1 MTHEVKTP
9 PVARRLRTAS
19 FAGATSGVG
28 PTTWGQTAIR
38 RALAA
43 LAPHDDQFNIQWSSR
58 LDEPVP
64 VDVVLRVVGDL
75 FWSHES
81 LRTLLRERDG
91 GYEQTVH
98 ADGEIT
104 VVEDVVAL
112 PGTADDPE
120 DAAEE
125 AAQRLRT
132 ELLADPFDYG
142 DEWPARVGLVTSG
155 GLVRHLVL
163 AMSHTA
169 VDGWGL
175 PQLGTDLAAL
185 AQGASP
191 AELVTSRSALQP
203 LAEAA
208 YQASEGGRR
217 RDEAARSR
225 TIALMR
231 SAPTVMFPATAS
243 PGYRQAV
250 LRGRRT
256 TSSLDRAVDRLGV
269 SSSTILLAASCA
281 AIAEAATRDDCVVQ
295 VMVNNRFVP
304 GLAGAVSPVAMEGLL
319 YVDGLDAPFDTVVRR
334 VWKASMTAYRSAYY
348 DKDRLLQDV
357 ALDPTAR
364 YDGTCWYNDRRGTG
378 PDQAVRARPTRHHRL
393 AWGDVPEK
401 QGGATLVLH
410 VLDAPGALDL
420 SLIVDLARVDA
431 AAAERILRATERNV
445 LRAGGVLRGR

>member
-1 MTHEVKTP
+1 MTHQATSPATV
-9 PVARRLRTAS
+9 RRIHAAS
-19 FAGATSGVG
+19 FAGATSGTG
-28 PTTWGQTAIR
+28 AATWGQTAIR

-43 LAPHDDQFNIQWSSR
+43 LAPYDDQFNIQWSSG
-58 LDEPVP
+58 LDEPLP
-64 VDVVLRVVGDL
+64 VDLALRTVGDF
-75 FWSHES
+75 FWTHES
-81 LRTLLRERDG
+81 LRTLLREHAG

-98 ADGEIT
+98 ADGEVT
-104 VVEDVVAL
+104 VVEDVVAP
-112 PGTADDPE
+112 PGTTDDLE
-120 DAAEE
+120 DAAR
-125 AAQRLRT
+125 RLRA

-142 DEWPARVGLVTSG
+142 NEWPVRVGLVTSG
-155 GLVRHLVL
+155 GLVHHLVL
-163 AMSHTA
+163 AVSHTA

-175 PQLGTDLAAL
+175 PQFGTDLAAL
-185 AQGASP
+185 AQGVPPGDLVASR
-191 AELVTSRSALQP
+191 TTLQP

-208 YQASEGGRR
+208 YQASEDGRR

-225 TIALMR
+225 TSALMR

-243 PGYRQAV
+243 PRYRQAV
-250 LRGRRT
+250 LRGGRT
-256 TSSLDRAVDRLGV
+256 TGALDRAVDRLGV

-281 AIAEAATRDDCVVQ
+281 AIAEAAARDDCVVQ

-304 GLAGAVSPVAMEGLL
+304 GLAGVVSPVAMEGLL

-357 ALDPTAR
+357 ALDPTTR

-378 PDQAVRARPTRHHRL
+378 PDQAVRARPTRHRRL
-393 AWGDVPEK
+393 AWGDVPSK

-410 VLDAPGALDL
+410 VLDAPRAALDL

-431 AAAERILRATERNV
+431 AVAEQILRATEQNV
-445 LRAGGVLRGR
+445 LQAGRSGRRR